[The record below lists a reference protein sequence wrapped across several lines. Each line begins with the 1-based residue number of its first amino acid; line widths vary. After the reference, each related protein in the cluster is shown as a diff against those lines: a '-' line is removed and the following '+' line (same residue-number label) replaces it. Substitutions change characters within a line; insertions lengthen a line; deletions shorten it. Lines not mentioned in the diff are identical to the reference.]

1 MLQVMGQ
8 DVIETVDH
16 FATSHPLKTLKSHES
31 FDLLK
36 SSGIPLHVVS
46 HHQCHAANAFFSSD
60 HQRSVILT
68 IDGGGV
74 EDDKGT
80 ETASTVWRGRG
91 NEIHHVKTFHSHQ
104 VNVGGLWTRVTRYVF
119 GLQNG
124 WPRGHQAGTVMA
136 MAALGDPHRY
146 IDDFRRMLREDL
158 VPASH
163 KPLGQPSGARISGKD
178 PIHPYLDKWYRKGQ
192 ESEQERFDMA
202 ASLQQATEE
211 VVFELVEESLR
222 SDPDADSL
230 CISGGVAL
238 NSVMIGKIQRS
249 FRGRISSVYVPPVPY
264 DGGLCLGASQF
275 VYHQKLGNPR
285 IKWSDNFSPY
295 LGEIYTNA
303 VSVVD
308 STPDVVRESCD
319 DLQLVDLLSQGK
331 IVAVFNG
338 GSESGRRALGN
349 RSILADPRDP
359 TMKDKINH
367 KVKHRQ
373 WFRPFAPSILRSKV
387 DDWFEEDVD
396 SPYMTH
402 VIFFKEIVRDRVP
415 AVVHF
420 DGSARVQTV
429 SQKDNPW
436 YHNLLSLWE
445 SKTGVP
451 ILLNSSANDT
461 EPINENPKHM
471 MDLLLRT
478 EIDHVY
484 FVQDKILVT
493 RKEVS

>member
-1 MLQVMGQ
+1 
-8 DVIETVDH
+8 
-16 FATSHPLKTLKSHES
+16 
-31 FDLLK
+31 
-36 SSGIPLHVVS
+36 
-46 HHQCHAANAFFSSD
+46 
-60 HQRSVILT
+60 
-68 IDGGGV
+68 
-74 EDDKGT
+74 
-80 ETASTVWRGRG
+80 
-91 NEIHHVKTFHSHQ
+91 
-104 VNVGGLWTRVTRYVF
+104 
-119 GLQNG
+119 
-124 WPRGHQAGTVMA
+124 MA

-146 IDDFRRMLREDL
+146 IDDFRKMLREDL

-163 KPLGQPSGARISGKD
+163 KPPNQPVGARIPGKD
-178 PIHPYLDKWYRKGQ
+178 PVHPYLDPWYRKGQ

-211 VVFELVEESLR
+211 LAFELVKESLD
-222 SDPDADSL
+222 SDPSSDSL

-249 FRGRISSVYVPPVPY
+249 FQDRISNVYVPPIPY

-275 VYHQKLGNPR
+275 VFHQKLGNPR
-285 IKWSDNFSPY
+285 ITWSDNFTPF
-295 LGEIYTNA
+295 LGEIYSDA

-308 STPDVVRESCD
+308 NTPGVTKEECD
-319 DLQLVDLLSQGK
+319 DFRLVDLLDQGK
-331 IVAVFNG
+331 ILAVFNG

-359 TMKDKINH
+359 TMKDKINQ

-373 WFRPFAPSILRSKV
+373 WFRPFAPSILRARV
-387 DDWFEEDVD
+387 GEWFEEDVD

-402 VIFFKEIVRDRVP
+402 VIFFKSEVRERVP

-429 SQKDNPW
+429 TELDNPW
-436 YHNLLSLWE
+436 YHRLLSLWE